1 MVMHTHTHTQS
12 HTRTH
17 TASSADTQPL
27 AWLLSSGCGQ
37 RLFTRPASCEQ
48 ALAWLI
54 HSVAAS
60 RAAFVCKLDDATM
73 PESTR
78 EYPRPP
84 EITLT
89 RLDDD
94 TMPHLPNLARSSA
107 LQARRAQPDSLH
119 SGAP

>member
-1 MVMHTHTHTQS
+1 MLNAEERLIVAAESAQHGDLALLDAHDGSKPGVS
-12 HTRTH
+12 HGGR
-17 TASSADTQPL
+17 AVA
-27 AWLLSSGCGQ
+27 
-37 RLFTRPASCEQ
+37 EK

-84 EITLT
+84 EVTLT

-107 LQARRAQPDSLH
+107 LQARRARPDSLH